1 MSFKKIIKLNYDYII
16 FIDCDD
22 LMHKKRSEEIFKKIK
37 NKDFLVNNLIP
48 FRNKKIF
55 KKIIHKKTKN

>member
-37 NKDFLVNNLIP
+37 NKDFLVNNLIT
-48 FRNKKIF
+48 FKNKKFF
-55 KKIIHKKTKN
+55 KKS